1 MSFMKKLIAELLNLT
16 DRDKAELFLLMF
28 VLAACS
34 SVVMLGITWSRGNDV
49 EYFKERI
56 ILMDQRMTVID
67 KKLHDEGQRID
78 KVADYSNETR
88 RVLETEIQ
96 RNAEQDRWIEEWK
109 KLPHLPKPKQYPT
122 R

>member
-1 MSFMKKLIAELLNLT
+1 MSFMKKLITELLDLS
-16 DRDKAELFLLMF
+16 DRDKAEIFLLLF
-28 VLAACS
+28 VMAACA

-67 KKLHDEGQRID
+67 KKLHDEGQRLD
-78 KVADYSNETR
+78 KIAEYSNETR
-88 RVLETEIQ
+88 RALDAEVQ

-109 KLPHLPKPKQYPT
+109 KLPHLPKPRPIT